1 MKKIWLALSLSLAL
15 CASASA
21 AVPQE
26 GYYVGKDGAP
36 LTQEQQTPPAVKSA
50 KMAPQSQAVHEAM
63 ASLPHSTS
71 TMMRLTVTEDGNAA
85 NPEVIQSSGS
95 IILDQYAMESVNSW
109 TFKPA
114 KLGEKAVSMT
124 VSVPI
129 RFISTMVSVPAAP
142 TAQPMKTMSDDVQSI
157 AEKENHPVM
166 EVKVY
171 INAGGA
177 LEGKPEA
184 QKPEGMNASDF
195 KVLSKYVENCVKSWT
210 FTPAQNPD
218 GEAIGSDVMVT
229 VQL

>member
-1 MKKIWLALSLSLAL
+1 MKKTWLALALSLTL
-15 CASASA
+15 CSSASA

-26 GYYVGKDGAP
+26 GYYLGKDGVP
-36 LTQEQQTPPAVKSA
+36 LTEEQQTPPAVKSA
-50 KMAPQSQAVHEAM
+50 KMAPQNQAVHEAM
-63 ASLPHSTS
+63 AALPHSTS

-109 TFKPA
+109 TFRPA
-114 KLGEKAVSMT
+114 KRGEKAVSMT

-142 TAQPMKTMSDDVQSI
+142 ATQPMKDMSDEVQTI
-157 AEKENHPVM
+157 AEKENHPTLN
-166 EVKVY
+166 VKVY
-171 INAGGA
+171 INASGWI
-177 LEGKPEA
+177 EGKPEVL
-184 QKPEGMNASDF
+184 KPESMTAADF

-218 GEAIGSDVMVT
+218 GEAIGADVT
-229 VQL
+229 LAVQL